1 MDAPAPHDRFRIGAW
16 TLVRSRNLLE
26 CGDTQHVLEPR
37 AAELL
42 AHLAQRP
49 GAVLSVDELL
59 ADVWSGRIVTE
70 SSVYRLVAEL
80 RRVLGDDSRAPSY
93 IETVRK
99 RGYRLVAEVEAL
111 PDPAAGGNA
120 TERVEPAAPEHAPE
134 PPTRAPEAR
143 KGWPWSLPAAVALLI
158 ALAAVLGVRLGDVDP
173 ASDRPRQT
181 LAVRPL
187 EPLSPDTPAF
197 LADGLARTVSERL
210 AAIPELTVLAYRSV
224 REAQA
229 ARASGGGEPARPVAS
244 DLVLSGSLLVGEAGD
259 DGTPVRIGF
268 SLESA
273 EAGVQLWARTYEEE
287 LSDLYALHTRLVE
300 EIARELDLRLAEPAR
315 RRRTVEAVPSGAVE
329 AWAAGRAELDRGY
342 QAETLE
348 AAVAS
353 FSEALERAP
362 DFVPALTG
370 RAIAHIRL
378 FSNYHDRSDARVAAA
393 RQDVDR
399 ALALDPVDPE
409 THFAHGYLLAQLGD
423 GPGARRELA
432 RALELQ
438 PSHADALAGLG
449 RAWSVEGEEARA
461 VEYLQSAVR
470 LDPLNARF
478 HYDLGIHRMNLGAY
492 ADAERSFV
500 AALVQAPAMVEA
512 LFYRSVLQITWRGDT
527 VAANARLRELRAAIG
542 EAELFRL
549 LLAPGLWGV
558 FSWTEADFDETLSQW
573 SVAEAGGDPA
583 AWSLAMAEVAF
594 KQGDRALARSHY
606 AAAARQR
613 TLDLRE
619 TPNDPWLQ
627 AELAIAS
634 AGAGLREAALLAAD
648 QAVALVPAGEDSWTG
663 ADFLWTRATTLLMLG
678 EHDEAIEQVR
688 RATRFPTLVT
698 PPSLRVDAHWS
709 PLFERE
715 PFLALIDAEGTS
727 WRPPSE

>member
-1 MDAPAPHDRFRIGAW
+1 MDAPARHDRFHIGDW

-26 CGDTQHVLEPR
+26 CGDAQHVLEPR

-42 AHLAQRP
+42 VHLALRP
-49 GAVLSVDELL
+49 GAVVSVDELL

-80 RRVLGDDSRAPSY
+80 RRVLGDDSRAPRY

-99 RGYRLVAEVEAL
+99 RGYRLVADVQVL
-111 PDPAAGGNA
+111 
-120 TERVEPAAPEHAPE
+120 PE
-134 PPTRAPEAR
+134 PDADASAPGRTPRPPADDAPDRASPGPRRPAT
-143 KGWPWSLPAAVALLI
+143 WSLAAAAALVI
-158 ALAAVLGVRLGDVDP
+158 ALVATLGVRLGNVET
-173 ASDRPRQT
+173 AGDRPPQT
-181 LAVRPL
+181 LAVLPL
-187 EPLSPDTPAF
+187 APLSPDTPAF

-224 REAQA
+224 REARA
-229 ARASGGGEPARPVAS
+229 AGESGGGKPAQALGS

-259 DGTPVRIGF
+259 DGTPVRIGL
-268 SLESA
+268 SLESTQ
-273 EAGVQLWARTYEEE
+273 AGVQLWARSYEEE

-315 RRRTVEAVPSGAVE
+315 ERRVTESVPSAALE

-348 AAVAS
+348 AAVAA
-353 FSEALERAP
+353 FTEALERAP

-370 RAIAHIRL
+370 RAVAHIRL

-399 ALALDPVDPE
+399 ALALDPADPE
-409 THFAHGYLLAQLGD
+409 THYAHGYLLAQLGD
-423 GPGARRELA
+423 GEGARRELA

-438 PSHADALAGLG
+438 PSHVDALVGLA
-449 RAWSVEGEEARA
+449 RAWSAEGDEERA
-461 VEYLQSAVR
+461 VAYLESAVR

-478 HYDLGIHRMNLGAY
+478 HYDLGMHRMNLGAY
-492 ADAERSFV
+492 GDAERSFV

-527 VAANARLRELRAAIG
+527 VAANARLRELREAIG
-542 EAELFRL
+542 EAELLRL
-549 LLAPGLWGV
+549 LLVPGLWGV
-558 FSWTEADFDETLSQW
+558 FSWTEADFDEALARW
-573 SVAEAGGDPA
+573 SVEESGGDAA

-594 KQGDRALARSHY
+594 KQGDRTLARSHY
-606 AAAARQR
+606 AEAARQR
-613 TLDLRE
+613 TLDLRQ

-634 AGAGLREAALLAAD
+634 AGAGLREEALSAAD

-715 PFLALIDAEGTS
+715 PFLALMDAEGTS
-727 WRPPSE
+727 WRTLPE